1 MPSASRTT
9 NKKQLT
15 RNTVRRKF
23 PVSSLKFKVPK
34 EGFTLVEILLSLFFI
49 IAIVT
54 ILFST
59 SGSLLTRR
67 QSDLQSIAAKIA
79 TKEIERL
86 RSVPFTNFQNGTE
99 GNFNCG
105 NNGDP
110 DLTKLRAGCLARIVT
125 DYGDGPPIN
134 SSTKIVQVTVEVRWN
149 NDNNVQKNL
158 RMDTLIY
165 ESGL

>member
-1 MPSASRTT
+1 MGGLGIIA
-9 NKKQLT
+9 
-15 RNTVRRKF
+15 VRRHSFDLRFQKLPF
-23 PVSSLKFKVPK
+23 TSREINEK
-34 EGFTLVEILLSLFFI
+34 GFGIYHRF
-49 IAIVT
+49 
-54 ILFST
+54 
-59 SGSLLTRR
+59 G
-67 QSDLQSIAAKIA
+67 D
-79 TKEIERL
+79 TKEMERL
-86 RSVPFTNFQNGTE
+86 RSVPFLNFQNGTE

-165 ESGL
+165 ASGL

>member
-1 MPSASRTT
+1 MPGASRTI

-15 RNTVRRKF
+15 RNNVHG
-23 PVSSLKFKVPK
+23 
-34 EGFTLVEILLSLFFI
+34 GFTLVEILLSLFFI